1 MEDIEII
8 ELYWQRSQ
16 EAIGQ
21 TDIKYGGMCRG
32 ISYNILAD
40 HEDSEECVSD
50 TYLALWQRMPPERP
64 GHFRSFIAAIVRNI
78 SLKCLRSRLRQKR
91 GGGEAALALEELDQC
106 LASECSVE
114 KSYEYK
120 ELTAVIETFLLSLS
134 PADRDIFICR
144 YWLFLPAAETA
155 ARLHLSK
162 SRVNTGLFRTRKKL
176 ADYLSREGF
185 I

>member
-1 MEDIEII
+1 MEDREII

-32 ISYNILAD
+32 ISYNILAS

-50 TYLALWQRMPPERP
+50 TYLALWQRLPPERP
-64 GHFRSFIAAIVRNI
+64 GYFRSFIAAIVRNL
-78 SLKCLRSRLRQKR
+78 SLKCLRSRRSIKR
-91 GGGEAALALEELDQC
+91 GGGEAVLALEELDQC

-114 KSYEYK
+114 KLYEYK
-120 ELTAVIETFLLSLS
+120 ELTAAIENFLRSLS
-134 PADRDIFICR
+134 PADRDIFVCH
-144 YWLFLPAAETA
+144 YWLFLPTAETA
-155 ARLHLSK
+155 KGLSLSK
-162 SRVNTGLFRTRKKL
+162 SRVNTSLFRTRQKL
-176 ADYLSREGF
+176 AEYLRKEGF

>member
-32 ISYNILAD
+32 ISYNILAN

-64 GHFRSFIAAIVRNI
+64 GRLAAFIAAIVRNI

-91 GGGEAALALEELDQC
+91 GGGEALLALEELEGC
-106 LASECSVE
+106 LASGSDVE
-114 KSYEYK
+114 KGYDFK
-120 ELTAVIETFLLSLS
+120 ELSAAIESFLRSL
-134 PADRDIFICR
+134 PQAERDIFICR

-155 ARLHLSK
+155 RRLGLSK
-162 SRVNTGLFRTRKKL
+162 SRVNTGLFRTREKL
-176 ADYLSREGF
+176 GEYLRREGF

>member
-8 ELYWQRSQ
+8 DLYWQRSQ

-32 ISYNILAD
+32 ISYNILAS

-50 TYLALWQRMPPERP
+50 TYLAMWQRMPPERP
-64 GHFRSFIAAIVRNI
+64 GRLAAFIAAIVRNI

-91 GGGEAALALEELDQC
+91 GGGEAALALEELEGC
-106 LASECSVE
+106 VASGCDVE
-114 KSYEYK
+114 KGYDFK
-120 ELTAVIETFLLSLS
+120 ELCAAIESFLRSL
-134 PADRDIFICR
+134 PQTERDIFICR
-144 YWLFLPAAETA
+144 YWLFLPTAETA
-155 ARLHLSK
+155 GRLGLSK
-162 SRVNTGLFRTRKKL
+162 SRVNTGLFRTRAKL
-176 ADYLSREGF
+176 AEHLRREGF

>member
-1 MEDIEII
+1 MEDREII

-32 ISYNILAD
+32 ISYNILAN

-50 TYLALWQRMPPERP
+50 TYLALWQRLPPERP
-64 GHFRSFIAAIVRNI
+64 GYFRTFIAAIVRNL
-78 SLKCLRSRLRQKR
+78 SLKCLRKRRSIKR
-91 GGGEAALALEELDQC
+91 GGGEAVLALEELDQC

-120 ELTAVIETFLLSLS
+120 ELTAAIENFLRSLS

-144 YWLFLPAAETA
+144 YWLFLPTAETA
-155 ARLHLSK
+155 KRLSLSK
-162 SRVNTGLFRTRKKL
+162 SRVNTGLFHTRKKL
-176 ADYLSREGF
+176 TDYLSREGF